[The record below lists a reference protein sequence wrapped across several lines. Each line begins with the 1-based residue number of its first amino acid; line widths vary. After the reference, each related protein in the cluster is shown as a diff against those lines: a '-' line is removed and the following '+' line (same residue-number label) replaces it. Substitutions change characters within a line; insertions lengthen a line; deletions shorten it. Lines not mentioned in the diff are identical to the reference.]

1 MHEKRCIIAAIE
13 KTRVTLTLDKEA
25 VNNAKA
31 QGLNLSA
38 IASDAIWSAAKQ
50 SEREAWIAESTSIIA
65 AQDEWLER
73 NGHPFAGAIAGP
85 FGKAWKG

>member
-1 MHEKRCIIAAIE
+1 MSATE

-25 VNNAKA
+25 VDSAKA

-38 IASDAIWSAAKQ
+38 IASDAICSAARQ
-50 SEREAWIAESTSIIA
+50 SERAAWIAENTPIIA

-73 NGHPFAGAIAGP
+73 NGHPFASAIAGP
-85 FGKAWKG
+85 FGKAWNG